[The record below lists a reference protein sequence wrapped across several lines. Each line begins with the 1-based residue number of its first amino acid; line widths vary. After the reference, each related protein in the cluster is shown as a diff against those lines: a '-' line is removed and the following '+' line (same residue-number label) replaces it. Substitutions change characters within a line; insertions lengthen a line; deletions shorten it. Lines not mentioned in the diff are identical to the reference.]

1 VSKSQEAQIIALGQG
16 LILANSALIQIY
28 GALNE
33 LRPAVANWAV
43 DDFRQRMNLLDSNI
57 SRMQEI
63 LADLS
68 ENVGE

>member
-1 VSKSQEAQIIALGQG
+1 MSKSPDAQIAALGQG

-33 LRPAVANWAV
+33 LRPAVAAWAG
-43 DDFRQRMNLLDSNI
+43 DDFRQRMDVLDDNI

-68 ENVGE
+68 ENVGG